1 MCYMLSKE
9 TASWNDA
16 RKACQKTPGA
26 KGDLATIADQET
38 LDFFKRDLKLFSAT
52 WIGGEKISGEQSW
65 TDGTEWNY
73 TNWASAEPDNDDGLY
88 LPSDYL
94 WYDYPKSVY
103 HHYLCQYS
111 V

>member
-1 MCYMLSKE
+1 MEKIISTKCLHPFLKIYIFLVGLADCLYFDLTDMCYMLSKE

-52 WIGGEKISGEQSW
+52 WIGGEKISGE
-65 TDGTEWNY
+65 
-73 TNWASAEPDNDDGLY
+73 
-88 LPSDYL
+88 
-94 WYDYPKSVY
+94 
-103 HHYLCQYS
+103 
-111 V
+111 